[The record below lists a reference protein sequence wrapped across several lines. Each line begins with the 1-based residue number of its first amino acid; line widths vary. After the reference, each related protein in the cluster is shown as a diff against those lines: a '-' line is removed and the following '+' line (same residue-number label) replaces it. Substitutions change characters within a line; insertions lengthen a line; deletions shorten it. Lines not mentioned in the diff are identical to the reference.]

1 MPWDSRRSLLDAVRG
16 QDLSPGMV
24 GPTMVIWVA
33 TRDKELVGYL
43 SVEDFCAMTGYPF
56 PANARGLRNGVEVHR
71 TAEYIFG
78 LFRTSNHRPT
88 LQWCKAQ
95 QRLEPVPAATT

>member
-1 MPWDSRRSLLDAVRG
+1 MAS
-16 QDLSPGMV
+16 V

-56 PANARGLRNGVEVHR
+56 PANGRGLRNGVEVHR

-78 LFRTSNHRPT
+78 VVRTSKYRPT
-88 LQWCKAQ
+88 LQWCKEQ
-95 QRLEPVPAATT
+95 QRLEPVQVTAT